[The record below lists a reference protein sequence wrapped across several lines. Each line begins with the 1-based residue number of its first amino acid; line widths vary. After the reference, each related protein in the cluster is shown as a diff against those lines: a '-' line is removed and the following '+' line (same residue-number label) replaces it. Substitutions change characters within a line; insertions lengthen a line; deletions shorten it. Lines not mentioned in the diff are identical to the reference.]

1 MDITNQRY
9 GVAFPFRDSPSGY
22 FLRTT
27 NNPREEIKSN
37 LIHLLLTRKGSRY
50 FLPDFGTRLY
60 QFIFEPID
68 ATTFKAIDAE
78 IKQAVDT
85 YIPNIKINEI
95 KIEPLDLSQPTDQND
110 VSATELN
117 GSIYRVAGDGTE
129 EHTAKISIDFTVK
142 DDVFGNRD
150 FVIINL

>member
-1 MDITNQRY
+1 MDITKQRY
-9 GVAFPFRDSPSGY
+9 GVAFPFSDSPSGY
-22 FLRTT
+22 FLKTT
-27 NNPREEIKSN
+27 NSPREEIKTN

-50 FLPDFGTRLY
+50 FLPDFGTKLY

-68 ATTFKAIDAE
+68 ETTFKAIEADITE
-78 IKQAVDT
+78 AVNT

-95 KIEPLDLSQPTDQND
+95 KIEKLDLKQPTDQND
-110 VSATELN
+110 VVATELN
-117 GSIYRVAGDGTE
+117 NSIYRIAGDGTE
-129 EHTAKISIDFTVK
+129 EHTAKISLEFSIK

>member
-1 MDITNQRY
+1 MDITKQRY
-9 GVAFPFRDSPSGY
+9 GVAFPFGDSPSGY

-27 NNPREEIKSN
+27 NSPREEIKTN

-50 FLPDFGTRLY
+50 FLPDFGTKLY

-68 ATTFKAIDAE
+68 ETTFKAIESDITDA
-78 IKQAVDT
+78 VNN

-95 KIEPLDLSQPTDQND
+95 KIEKLDLKQPTDQND
-110 VSATELN
+110 VVATELN
-117 GSIYRVAGDGTE
+117 NTIYRIAGDGTE
-129 EHTAKISIDFTVK
+129 EHTAKISIDFSIK